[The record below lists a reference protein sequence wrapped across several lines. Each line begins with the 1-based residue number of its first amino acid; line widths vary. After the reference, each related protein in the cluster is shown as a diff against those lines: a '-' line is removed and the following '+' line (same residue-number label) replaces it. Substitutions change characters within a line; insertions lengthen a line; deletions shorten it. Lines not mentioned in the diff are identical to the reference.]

1 MDIITKNVLI
11 APSGGRRFG
20 EQAWGD
26 DQVWDVRSTSDV
38 LLIRPSLWVSLSV
51 KRSRAWA
58 CLLFRVAVMLPFSI
72 CKGLKQGPD
81 ICSLT
86 SLTYR

>member
-1 MDIITKNVLI
+1 MVTITENVLI
-11 APSGGRRFG
+11 APSGGRRVG
-20 EQAWGD
+20 SQAWCDG
-26 DQVWDVRSTSDV
+26 QVWDVRSTSDV
-38 LLIRPSLWVSLSV
+38 LLIRPSLWVSLSL
-51 KRSRAWA
+51 KRPGGWA
-58 CLLFRVAVMLPFSI
+58 SLLFRVAVMLPFSI